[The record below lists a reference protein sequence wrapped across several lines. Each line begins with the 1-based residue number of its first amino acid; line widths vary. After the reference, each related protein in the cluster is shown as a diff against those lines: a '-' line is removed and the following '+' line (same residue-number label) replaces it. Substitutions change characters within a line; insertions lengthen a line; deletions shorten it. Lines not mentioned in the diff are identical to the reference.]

1 MKVTEQQIQEHA
13 NQIGNRPYHPVMPD
27 LDADGALSEK
37 FINAQMFGNF
47 YIGITIRQELMRTAM
62 ASIIL
67 VVEGDSVE
75 DGLSIASKSASQ
87 YADALLLE
95 MARQE
100 LGVTE

>member
-27 LDADGALSEK
+27 LDADGVLSEK

-62 ASIIL
+62 GSTYDLFNTSNDDIVKNARQITN
-67 VVEGDSVE
+67 
-75 DGLSIASKSASQ
+75 KM
-87 YADALLLE
+87 LLE